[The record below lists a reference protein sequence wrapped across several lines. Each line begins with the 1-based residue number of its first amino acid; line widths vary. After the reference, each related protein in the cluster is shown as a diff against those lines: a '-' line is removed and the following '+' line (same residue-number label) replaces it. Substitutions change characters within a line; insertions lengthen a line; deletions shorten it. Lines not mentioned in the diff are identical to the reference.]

1 MAIKTYKLFRAHKA
15 YKAHKAHKAS
25 RALLLLLF
33 ICVLMAGQKGF
44 CQDSKAP
51 LTAKNEAQNKG
62 AASANKGANDSPN
75 FEKKLVH
82 PELTANRKSIQA
94 GKTFMAGVKFKMEPG
109 WHIYYKDSGDAG
121 MPTQIE
127 WILPEGFTAGPL
139 LWQEPKH
146 FDDEG
151 IKTNGYSDS
160 TFIASQITVPAE
172 LKDLKTVNIEA
183 KVKWLS
189 CKESCI
195 PGKDDLHLTLALG
208 EEIPDDT
215 NAQLFA
221 SVGYEPGG
229 TGKQGN
235 TSSSAQP
242 QSAAGET
249 EQNPLNYFLLAMVG
263 GFILNFMP
271 CVLPV
276 IAIKILSFMEQADES
291 PARVRQLGLVFSSGV
306 ISAFL
311 ALALVVVAIRAA
323 GNSVGWG
330 TQFQNPLFLIV
341 MCVIVLI
348 LALSLFGLFYFT
360 FDAGQDEL
368 DSLSKKEGMVGT
380 FFKGVLATTLSTPC
394 TAPFLGAAMGF
405 AFAQS
410 NLVVI
415 GIFFAAGL
423 GMSLP
428 YIVLTAKPDWMK
440 FLPKPGAWMEKF
452 KESMG
457 FVLLGTVVWLLSVL
471 SSQVGS
477 EGIMWVSFFLLA
489 VSLSSWISGRF
500 IDLSSSTKRKAVVL
514 SIATAISLIAGY
526 ICLIDKPI
534 VMSALQGKPIY
545 KSGASEGSE
554 GSNWIAFTPERL
566 AQELAKK
573 QTILLDFTAD
583 WCLTCKMNE
592 TLILNSSVV
601 KKTIKDKGI
610 ITIKADWTR
619 GDVDITKLLK
629 KFKRSGVPLYV
640 VYPNGDA
647 NNPIVLPEILTEQ
660 LLLDALNK

>member
-1 MAIKTYKLFRAHKA
+1 MATKSNQIIFF
-15 YKAHKAHKAS
+15 
-25 RALLLLLF
+25 LLL
-33 ICVLMAGQKGF
+33 ISVLISGQEGF
-44 CQDSKAP
+44 CRARQANNQ
-51 LTAKNEAQNKG
+51 LLIAQNTN
-62 AASANKGANDSPN
+62 ASDSPN
-75 FEKKLVH
+75 FQKKLVH
-82 PELTANRKSIQA
+82 AEIVSNRKSIQA

-109 WHIYYKDSGDAG
+109 WHIYYKESGDAG

-127 WILPEGFTAGPL
+127 WILPEGFSAGPL

-146 FDDEG
+146 FDEEG
-151 IKTNGYSDS
+151 IKTNGYAGS
-160 TFIASQITVPAE
+160 TFIASQISVPANI
-172 LKDLKTVNIEA
+172 KDLRSVSIEA

-195 PGKDDLHLTLALG
+195 PGKDDLHLNLALG
-208 EEIPDDT
+208 EEIPDDS
-215 NAQLFA
+215 NAQLFS
-221 SVGYEPGG
+221 SVGYDPKMSGL
-229 TGKQGN
+229 QGQTDQSGQGAN
-235 TSSSAQP
+235 AESSANSSNS
-242 QSAAGET
+242 QSD
-249 EQNPLNYFLLAMVG
+249 QNPFYYILLAMVG

-291 PARVRQLGLVFSSGV
+291 PARVRKLGLVFSAGV
-306 ISAFL
+306 MSAFL

-348 LALSLFGLFYFT
+348 LALSLFGLFYFS
-360 FDAGQDEL
+360 FDAGQEKL
-368 DSLSKKEGMVGT
+368 DALSKKEGMVGT

-410 NLVVI
+410 NMVVI
-415 GIFFAAGL
+415 GIFLAAGL

-440 FLPKPGAWMEKF
+440 FLPKPGVWMEKF

-471 SSQVGS
+471 GSQIGS

-489 VSLSSWISGRF
+489 VSISAWISGRF
-500 IDLSSSTKRKAVVL
+500 VDLASSGQRKIVVY
-514 SIATAISLIAGY
+514 SIAGIISLIAGY
-526 ICLIDKPI
+526 FCLIDKPI

-545 KSGASEGSE
+545 KNGQSEGQSQS
-554 GSNWIAFTPERL
+554 GTNWIAFTPERL
-566 AQELAKK
+566 KQELAKK
-573 QTILLDFTAD
+573 QTVLLDFTAD

-592 TLILNSSVV
+592 SLILNSAFV
-601 KKTIKDKGI
+601 KQTIKDKGI
-610 ITIKADWTR
+610 ITMKADWTR
-619 GDVDITKLLK
+619 GDAEITKLLT

-640 VYPNGDA
+640 VYPKGDA
-647 NNPIVLPEILTEQ
+647 NNPIILPEILTEQ

>member
-1 MAIKTYKLFRAHKA
+1 MAAKKYKA
-15 YKAHKAHKAS
+15 YN
-25 RALLLLLF
+25 ALLLLSLVF
-33 ICVLMAGQKGF
+33 VLIAGQKGF
-44 CQDSKAP
+44 CQDSKVSS
-51 LTAKNEAQNKG
+51 TKSSVSGNNTSRSKSSI
-62 AASANKGANDSPN
+62 SAEHGTSDSPN
-75 FEKKLVH
+75 FGKKLVH
-82 PELTANRKSIQA
+82 AELVANRKSIQA
-94 GKTFMAGVKFKMEPG
+94 GKAFMAGVKFKMEPG
-109 WHIYYKDSGDAG
+109 WHIYYKNSGDSG

-127 WILPEGFTAGPL
+127 WILPDGFSAGPL

-146 FDDEG
+146 FDDDG
-151 IKTNGYSDS
+151 IKTNGYVDS
-160 TFIASQITVPAE
+160 TFIASQITVPAD
-172 LKDLKTVNIEA
+172 LKDLKTVDIEA

-195 PGKDDLHLTLALG
+195 PGKDELHLTLLLG
-208 EEIPDDT
+208 QEISDDT
-215 NAQLFA
+215 NAQLFS
-221 SVGYEPGG
+221 SVGYEPGV
-229 TGKQGN
+229 TSKQDN
-235 TSSSAQP
+235 TSIAAVAKSA
-242 QSAAGET
+242 SEGT

-348 LALSLFGLFYFT
+348 LALSLFGLFYFS
-360 FDAGQDEL
+360 FDAGQDKL
-368 DSLSKKEGMVGT
+368 DTLAKREGMVGT

-500 IDLSSSTKRKAVVL
+500 IDLSSSTKRKIVVL
-514 SIATAISLIAGY
+514 SISLAISLIAGY

-545 KSGASEGSE
+545 KSGGSEANSE
-554 GSNWIAFTPERL
+554 GSNWILFTPERL
-566 AQELAKK
+566 DQELAKK

-592 TLILNSSVV
+592 TLILNSAVV

-619 GDVDITKLLK
+619 GDIEITKLLK

-640 VYPNGDA
+640 VYPKGDA

>member
-1 MAIKTYKLFRAHKA
+1 MATKADQIIYSLF
-15 YKAHKAHKAS
+15 
-25 RALLLLLF
+25 LIF
-33 ICVLMAGQKGF
+33 VLVSGQEGF
-44 CQDSKAP
+44 CQARQAENK
-51 LTAKNEAQNKG
+51 LLIAQDTS
-62 AASANKGANDSPN
+62 ASDSPN
-75 FEKKLVH
+75 FQKKLVH
-82 PELTANRKSIQA
+82 AELVSNRKSIQA

-109 WHIYYKDSGDAG
+109 WHIYYKESGDAG

-127 WILPEGFTAGPL
+127 WILPEGFSAGPL

-146 FDDEG
+146 FDEEG
-151 IKTNGYSDS
+151 IKTNGYADS
-160 TFIASQITVPAE
+160 TFIASQITVPANI
-172 LKDLKTVNIEA
+172 KDLRAVSIEA

-195 PGKDDLHLTLALG
+195 PGKDDLHMNLALG

-215 NAQLFA
+215 NAQLFS
-221 SVGYEPGG
+221 SVGYDPKLGSQGQVYQPVNG
-229 TGKQGN
+229 TD
-235 TSSSAQP
+235 S
-242 QSAAGET
+242 QSD
-249 EQNPLNYFLLAMVG
+249 QNPFSYFLLAMVG

-291 PARVRQLGLVFSSGV
+291 PARVRQLGLVFSAGV
-306 ISAFL
+306 MSAFL

-341 MCVIVLI
+341 MSVIVLI
-348 LALSLFGLFYFT
+348 LALSLFGLFYIS
-360 FDAGQDEL
+360 FDAGQDKL
-368 DSLSKKEGMVGT
+368 DALSKKEGMVGT

-410 NLVVI
+410 NIVVI
-415 GIFFAAGL
+415 GIFLAAGL

-471 SSQVGS
+471 GSQIGS

-489 VSLSSWISGRF
+489 VSISAWISGRF
-500 IDLSSSTKRKAVVL
+500 VDLASSGQRKIAVY
-514 SIATAISLIAGY
+514 SIAGIISLIAGY

-534 VMSALQGKPIY
+534 VMRALQGKPIY
-545 KSGASEGSE
+545 KNGQNEGVSESGT
-554 GSNWIAFTPERL
+554 NWIAFTPERL
-566 AQELAKK
+566 EQELAKK
-573 QTILLDFTAD
+573 QTVLLDFTAD

-592 TLILNSSVV
+592 SLILNSTVV
-601 KKTIKDKGI
+601 KQTIKDKGI

-619 GDVDITKLLK
+619 GDAEITKLLT

-640 VYPNGDA
+640 VYPKGDV
-647 NNPIVLPEILTEQ
+647 NNPIILPEILTEQ

>member
-1 MAIKTYKLFRAHKA
+1 MATKTHPVTF
-15 YKAHKAHKAS
+15 
-25 RALLLLLF
+25 LLLLTF
-33 ICVLMAGQKGF
+33 ILISGQKGY
-44 CQDSKAP
+44 CED
-51 LTAKNEAQNKG
+51 QNSSCPTQERLNQSHERFLL
-62 AASANKGANDSPN
+62 AESTSASDSPN
-75 FEKKLVH
+75 FQKKLVH
-82 PELTANRKSIQA
+82 AQLVANRKSIQP

-109 WHIYYKDSGDAG
+109 WHIYYKESGDAG

-127 WILPEGFTAGPL
+127 WNLPEGFSAGPL

-146 FDDEG
+146 FDEEG

-160 TFIASQITVPAE
+160 TFIASQITVPDD
-172 LKDLKTVNIEA
+172 LKDAKTIALEA

-195 PGKDDLHLTLALG
+195 PGKDDLHMNLSVG
-208 EEIPDDT
+208 EDTPDDT

-221 SVGYEPGG
+221 SVGYDPNSI
-229 TGKQGN
+229 K
-235 TSSSAQP
+235 SSQP
-242 QSAAGET
+242 SPSDGVKGDS
-249 EQNPLNYFLLAMVG
+249 EQPPQQNMLNYFLLAMVG

-291 PARVRQLGLVFSSGV
+291 PARVRQLGLVFSAGV
-306 ISAFL
+306 MSAFL
-311 ALALVVVAIRAA
+311 ALALVVVAIRTA

-341 MCVIVLI
+341 MCVIVLV
-348 LALSLFGLFYFT
+348 LALSLFGLFYFS
-360 FDAGQDEL
+360 FDAGQEKL

-415 GIFFAAGL
+415 GIFLAAGL

-457 FVLLGTVVWLLSVL
+457 FILLGTVVWLLSVL
-471 SSQVGS
+471 GSQIGT

-489 VSLSSWISGRF
+489 VSLSAWISGRF
-500 IDLSSSTKRKAVVL
+500 LDLSSSGQRKAVVY
-514 SIATAISLIAGY
+514 SIALFISSIAGY
-526 ICLIDKPI
+526 FYLIDKPI

-545 KSGASEGSE
+545 KSGGEGVGEAHNGTS
-554 GSNWIAFTPERL
+554 WIPFTPLRL
-566 AQELAKK
+566 EQELEKK
-573 QTILLDFTAD
+573 QTLLLDFTAD

-592 TLILNSSVV
+592 SLILNSEAI
-601 KKTIKDKGI
+601 KKTIKEKGI
-610 ITIKADWTR
+610 ITMKADWTR
-619 GDVDITKLLK
+619 GDAEITKLLT

-640 VYPNGDA
+640 VYPKGNA

-660 LLLDALNK
+660 LLLDALSK

>member
-1 MAIKTYKLFRAHKA
+1 MAKKSYPV
-15 YKAHKAHKAS
+15 
-25 RALLLLLF
+25 LLLLF
-33 ICVLMAGQKGF
+33 FNLIFLFAQAGF
-44 CQDSKAP
+44 CQAEKSP
-51 LTAKNEAQNKG
+51 LSQSQSQSAGASSAQ
-62 AASANKGANDSPN
+62 A
-75 FEKKLVH
+75 EKTLVRC
-82 PELTANRKSIQA
+82 ELVSNRKSIQA
-94 GKTFMAGVKFKMEPG
+94 GKTFLVAVKFQIEPG
-109 WHIYYKDSGDAG
+109 WHIYYKESGDAG

-127 WILPEGFTAGPL
+127 WTLPDGFSAGPL
-139 LWQEPKH
+139 LWQEPKK

-160 TFIASQITVPAE
+160 TFIASQITAPAN
-172 LKDLKTVNIEA
+172 LPDATSIKIQA

-195 PGKDDLHLTLALG
+195 PGKVDLQLNLPVGQEVLDDSNGPLFSSLG
-208 EEIPDDT
+208 
-215 NAQLFA
+215 FA
-221 SVGYEPGG
+221 SENTVNSEP
-229 TGKQGN
+229 
-235 TSSSAQP
+235 
-242 QSAAGET
+242 
-249 EQNPLNYFLLAMVG
+249 EQNPFNYFLLAMVG

-291 PARVRQLGLVFSSGV
+291 PARVRQLGLVFSAGV

-311 ALALVVVAIRAA
+311 ALALLVVAVRAA

-341 MCVIVLI
+341 MCTIVLV
-348 LALSLFGLFYFT
+348 LALSLFGLFYIT
-360 FDAGQDEL
+360 FDAGQDKL

-405 AFAQS
+405 AFAQP
-410 NLVVI
+410 NWVVI
-415 GIFFAAGL
+415 GIFLTSGL

-428 YIVLTAKPDWMK
+428 YILLTANPKWMK
-440 FLPKPGAWMEKF
+440 YLPKPGAWMETF

-457 FVLLGTVVWLLSVL
+457 FILLGTVVWLLSVL
-471 SSQVGS
+471 GNQVGI

-489 VSLSSWISGRF
+489 VSLSAWISGRF
-500 IDLSSSTKRKAVVL
+500 VDLSSSGQRKLVVF
-514 SIATAISLIAGY
+514 SIAGFISLLAGY
-526 ICLIDKPI
+526 FCLVDKPI

-545 KSGASEGSE
+545 KNGANSESGSGAG
-554 GSNWIAFTPERL
+554 WIAFTPERL
-566 AQELAKK
+566 EQELSKK
-573 QTILLDFTAD
+573 QTVLLDFTAD

-592 TLILNSSVV
+592 NLILNSPTV
-601 KKTIKDKGI
+601 KKMIKDKGV

-619 GDVDITKLLK
+619 QDPEITAMLK

-640 VYPNGDA
+640 VYPKGDA
-647 NNPIVLPEILTEQ
+647 NNPIVLPEILTETI
-660 LLLDALNK
+660 LLDAINR

>member
-1 MAIKTYKLFRAHKA
+1 MAKKSYQVLIF
-15 YKAHKAHKAS
+15 
-25 RALLLLLF
+25 LLLNLIFLS
-33 ICVLMAGQKGF
+33 AQAGF
-44 CQDSKAP
+44 CQAEKSPSSKSPSSSPSPSAG
-51 LTAKNEAQNKG
+51 AKSQDE
-62 AASANKGANDSPN
+62 
-75 FEKKLVH
+75 EKTLVH
-82 PELTANRKSIQA
+82 CELVSNRKAIQA
-94 GKTFMAGVKFKMEPG
+94 GKTFLVGVNFNMEPG
-109 WHIYYKDSGDAG
+109 WHIYYKESGDAG

-151 IKTNGYSDS
+151 IKTNGYAGS
-160 TFIASQITVPAE
+160 TFIASQITAPSD
-172 LKDLKTVNIEA
+172 LKDAKLIKIQA

-195 PGKDDLHLTLALG
+195 PGKEDLQLDLAVGQEISDDKSS
-208 EEIPDDT
+208 P
-215 NAQLFA
+215 LFS
-221 SVGYEPGG
+221 SVGYEPE
-229 TGKQGN
+229 N
-235 TSSSAQP
+235 TNKNSEP
-242 QSAAGET
+242 

-291 PARVRQLGLVFSSGV
+291 PARVRQLGLVFSAGV

-311 ALALVVVAIRAA
+311 ALALVVVAVRAA

-341 MCVIVLI
+341 MCTIVLV

-360 FDAGQDEL
+360 FDAGQDKL

-405 AFAQS
+405 AFAQP
-410 NLVVI
+410 NWVVI
-415 GIFFAAGL
+415 GIFLTSGL

-428 YIVLTAKPDWMK
+428 YILLTANPKWMK
-440 FLPKPGAWMEKF
+440 YLPKPGAWMETF

-471 SSQVGS
+471 GSQVGI

-500 IDLSSSTKRKAVVL
+500 VDLSSSGQRKLAVF
-514 SIATAISLIAGY
+514 SIAGLISLLAGY
-526 ICLIDKPI
+526 FCLIDKPI

-545 KSGASEGSE
+545 KGANNESGSGSE
-554 GSNWIAFTPERL
+554 SGWISFTPEVL
-566 AQELAKK
+566 AQELSKK
-573 QTILLDFTAD
+573 QTVLLDFTAD

-592 TLILNSSVV
+592 SLILNSEAV
-601 KKTIKDKGI
+601 KKAIKDKGV

-619 GDVDITKLLK
+619 QDPEITKMLK

-640 VYPNGDA
+640 VYPKGDA
-647 NNPIVLPEILTEQ
+647 TNPIVLPEILTEPI
-660 LLLDALNK
+660 LLDAINR